1 MLIDSGHQ
9 IGRTVAISNVF
20 WILRK
25 YLDSSAGRYKFPDNG
40 NVVIV
45 LFIWCVCIDFS
56 DFRAAS
62 DCTYFV
68 IPFESIV
75 VWLTVY
81 PSVKIISIFFQLIN
95 RKKFKVGLKLVQEKK
110 NEKRNVKCQF
120 IFCAVVDPYVEWID
134 FKCGVYTYTAPDY
147 CRKAMEI
154 AGKNRL
160 RYQQCRP
167 KWWEDCSRPPRQATS
182 TLGRVGFHCPGLK
195 MFPR

>member
-81 PSVKIISIFFQLIN
+81 PSVKIISVFFQLIN
-95 RKKFKVGLKLVQEKK
+95 RKKFEVGLKLVQEKK
-110 NEKRNVKCQF
+110 TKNEMWNVNLFSAQLLIHMLSELISNAEFILTLHLIIVARRWRSPAKTDCGTNNAGRNDEK
-120 IFCAVVDPYVEWID
+120 
-134 FKCGVYTYTAPDY
+134 TAHGHQD
-147 CRKAMEI
+147 K
-154 AGKNRL
+154 
-160 RYQQCRP
+160 
-167 KWWEDCSRPPRQATS
+167 PRQ
-182 TLGRVGFHCPGLK
+182 L
-195 MFPR
+195 